1 MGREVSHIETQGI
14 IVMTE
19 KERERETVGRVVGY
33 VKCEMVR
40 LVACEMVKLIE
51 TAIVPIVCID
61 LAGLINGWNV
71 SFFLFLFTVL
81 MPNKHVK

>member
-40 LVACEMVKLIE
+40 LIE
-51 TAIVPIVCID
+51 TATVPIVCVD
-61 LAGLINGWNV
+61 SAGLINGWNV
-71 SFFLFLFTVL
+71 KIMLFA
-81 MPNKHVK
+81 

>member
-40 LVACEMVKLIE
+40 LVACEMVRLIE
-51 TAIVPIVCID
+51 TATVPIVCVD
-61 LAGLINGWNV
+61 STGLINGWNV
-71 SFFLFLFTVL
+71 KIVLFA
-81 MPNKHVK
+81 